1 MEKQGWFKGWFQGGI
16 RCIRL
21 RQRFGLALVGFVGVL
36 LFAACSPDQAT
47 SPTPASPTD
56 PAQPSVLRVAINPAF
71 PPFEMKAADGSLTGF
86 DIDLINAIGGTAGF
100 IIDFDEMVFD
110 DLIRSIYGNQ
120 TDVAISAITIN
131 RDRAE
136 RVSFSR
142 PYFKSGL
149 AIAVAANNTDITSVQ
164 SLQGKRIGVQ
174 RGTTSE
180 AQSQAIPN
188 AKVRQTASAPE
199 ALQALAKG
207 EVDAVINDAP
217 VTTYLIN
224 SGAVPGLKLIAPP
237 LTEEYYGIA
246 TPKDSPNLEKIN
258 AALTT
263 LFNNGTYAQIY
274 KKWFATE
281 PPQLPETAPI

>member
-1 MEKQGWFKGWFQGGI
+1 MKKQNWLKNLTK
-16 RCIRL
+16 RIRL
-21 RQRFGLALVGFVGVL
+21 QRRFGLALVGFVGVL

-56 PAQPSVLRVAINPAF
+56 PAQPSVLRVAVNPDF
-71 PPFEMKAADGSLTGF
+71 PPFEMKTADGSLTGF

-100 IIDFDEMVFD
+100 IIDFDEMAFN

-180 AQSQAIPN
+180 AQAQAIPN

-207 EVDAVINDAP
+207 EVDVVINDAP

-246 TPKDSPNLEKIN
+246 TPKDSPNLEKS
-258 AALTT
+258 TRR
-263 LFNNGTYAQIY
+263 
-274 KKWFATE
+274 
-281 PPQLPETAPI
+281 